1 MLGLMQD
8 RPLMISS
15 LIEHAAVFHADTE
28 IVSRLPEGHVRRT
41 TWSQVCEQSKQ
52 VANALAELGIE
63 AGDRVGTLAWNSD
76 RHLALYFG
84 VSGSGAVMHTVN
96 PRLFPDQ
103 IAYIINHAEDRILFF
118 DTTFAQLVGQL
129 APQLST
135 VRSYVVMTDRE
146 HMPDVPGIPSDRLL
160 CWDELIGS
168 QSTRFDWP
176 EFDERS
182 ASSLCYTSGTTG
194 NPKGVLY
201 SHRST
206 ILHTLMTAA
215 RDTNDIH
222 SGSSMLLVVPMFHA
236 NAWGTPYTAA
246 MVGAKLVLPGP
257 HLDGESVYQLMK
269 SEGVNQSQGV
279 PTVWMM
285 LFSYLDEHPEIDPHE
300 LGLQVAGTGGAALPL
315 AMVERFER
323 DFGAETMQGWG
334 MTETSPLCVI
344 GRLLPKHDGLDTADR
359 AQIKLKQGRGVC
371 GVNLKIVD
379 DGGNRLPWDGEAFGE
394 VWVRGPWI
402 ASGYFKGDG
411 GDKLDSEGFFPTGDV
426 ATIDPDGYLQL
437 VDRAKDVIKSGGE
450 WISSIDLENAAM
462 SHPAVAE
469 AAVIGVAHPKWQ
481 ERPLLVA
488 VLRKGHSASAG
499 DILDHLAGA
508 VVKWWLPDDVVLVDE
523 LPHTATGKVLKRELR
538 EKFRD
543 HQLPKAN

>member
-8 RPLMISS
+8 RPLLISS
-15 LIEHAAVFHADTE
+15 LIDHAATFHADTE

-41 TWSQVCEQSKQ
+41 TWSLVRDQSKQ

-63 AGDRVGTLAWNSD
+63 PGDRIATLAWNSD

-84 VSGSGAVMHTVN
+84 VSGAGAVMHTVN
-96 PRLFPDQ
+96 PRLFAEQ
-103 IAYIINHAEDRILFF
+103 IVYIINHAEDRVLFF

-129 APQLST
+129 APELSSVET
-135 VRSYVVMTDRE
+135 YVVMADRE
-146 HMPDVPGIPSDRLL
+146 HMPDIPGIPEGRLRS
-160 CWDELIGS
+160 WEEFIGG
-168 QSTRFDWP
+168 QSTHFEWP

-206 ILHTLMTAA
+206 MLHTLMIAA
-215 RDTNDIH
+215 RDAIDIH
-222 SGSSMLLVVPMFHA
+222 SGSRILLVVPMFHA

-246 MVGAKLVLPGP
+246 MVGATLVMPGP
-257 HLDGESVYQLMK
+257 HLDGESVYNLMK

-300 LGLQVAGTGGAALPL
+300 LGLCVAGTGGAALPQS
-315 AMVERFER
+315 MIERFAR
-323 DFGAETMQGWG
+323 DFGAESMQGWG

-344 GRLLPKHDGLDTADR
+344 GRLLPKHEGLSDEERT
-359 AQIKLKQGRGVC
+359 QIRLKQGRGIW
-371 GVNLKIVD
+371 GVDLKIVD
-379 DGGNRLPWDGEAFGE
+379 DDGNRLPWDGKAFGE

-402 ASGYFKGDG
+402 ASGYFKGEG
-411 GDKLDSEGFFPTGDV
+411 GEKLDAEGFFPTGDV

-450 WISSIDLENAAM
+450 WVSSIDLENAAM
-462 SHPAVAE
+462 GHPAVAE
-469 AAVIGVAHPKWQ
+469 AAVIGVPHPKWQ
-481 ERPLLVA
+481 ERPVLIA
-488 VLRKGHSASAG
+488 VLRKGCSATREEVLEYLSGHVA
-499 DILDHLAGA
+499 
-508 VVKWWLPDDVVLVDE
+508 KWWLPDDVVFVDE
-523 LPHTATGKVLKRELR
+523 LPHTATGKVVKLKLR
-538 EKFRD
+538 EQYRD
-543 HQLPKAN
+543 HRLP